1 MTPNT
6 GQGLDVFSPFTVAH
20 GGPDALGVP
29 AWDFSTNANA
39 CGPEPTAL
47 QAVRGADPCR
57 YPDPGFDALRKKLA
71 TFHGVDDPGR
81 IVIAASASEFI
92 MRLSAAVALRLPGAR
107 VAWPH
112 PGYADYARAA
122 FATGLLPGPA
132 DQARLLWHTQ
142 PGSPLGGLAP
152 LPPHRDD
159 AVAVVDMA
167 YAPLQ
172 LDGEPAAPPA
182 RAWQLHSPNKAL
194 GLTGVRGAYAV
205 APDLPAART
214 WLRVLAALA
223 PSWPL
228 GAQGVAL
235 LDAWATPQ
243 AQAWVRAS
251 LDTLRGWKRDQ
262 IRLCEGWGWRCA
274 TSATPFFVAHWPD
287 VRGLSGTAGPQ
298 RPPTP
303 ASALLDPLRALGVK
317 LRDAAPLG
325 LPGAVRLSVQPPAAQ
340 QALASAWAKIC
351 GAEPPM
357 EVIHPQTTEEDL

>member
-1 MTPNT
+1 M
-6 GQGLDVFSPFTVAH
+6 
-20 GGPDALGVP
+20 
-29 AWDFSTNANA
+29 
-39 CGPEPTAL
+39 
-47 QAVRGADPCR
+47 
-57 YPDPGFDALRKKLA
+57 
-71 TFHGVDDPGR
+71 
-81 IVIAASASEFI
+81 
-92 MRLSAAVALRLPGAR
+92 
-107 VAWPH
+107 
-112 PGYADYARAA
+112 
-122 FATGLLPGPA
+122 LPGPA
-132 DQARLLWHTQ
+132 DPARLLWHTQ
-142 PGSPLGGLAP
+142 PGTPLGGLAP

-251 LDTLRGWKRDQ
+251 LGTLRDWKRDQ
-262 IRLCEGWGWRCA
+262 LRLCEGWGWRCA
-274 TSATPFFVAHWPD
+274 PSATPFFVAHWPD
-287 VRGLSGTAGPQ
+287 VRGLPDPAAPMQ
-298 RPPTP
+298 PP
-303 ASALLDPLRALGVK
+303 ASALLDRLRALGVK

-325 LPGAVRLSVQPPAAQ
+325 LPGAVRLSVQPPAAR
-340 QALASAWAKIC
+340 QALASAWAKAR

-357 EVIHPQTTEEDL
+357 EVIHPQMTEEDL